1 MFKLVVADL
10 DGTLRANQ
18 QPFTPRL
25 REAVRRAQERGVR
38 VVIATGRM
46 YRTSVPFAR
55 DLGLST
61 IICDHGA
68 TIRDVPSG
76 KILFQKTVPL
86 DLAREVIARASD
98 DLGVLAC
105 IAEEFY
111 TPRVSPSIE
120 KFVDIYRDYLHIVP
134 NLADALPGEP
144 QKIIFINDVAV
155 TDSLFIELKIHFG
168 QVLQVVQ
175 SHSTYVELTH
185 RDTSKGNAAAWLAS
199 QWRIAREEVIALG
212 DQDNDRSMIE
222 WAGLGVAMGNA
233 IERVKAIADFI
244 APSAEEDGAAVVIE
258 QFVLNSDY
266 TTADGRP
273 PTAEECDGQRSAVG
287 GQAK

>member
-1 MFKLVVADL
+1 MAFKLVVADL

-18 QPFTPRL
+18 HAFTPRL

-46 YRTSVPFAR
+46 YRTAVPFAR
-55 DLGLST
+55 DLGLGT

-76 KILFQKTVPL
+76 EILLQKTVPL

-98 DLGVLAC
+98 DLGVVAC

-120 KFVDIYRDYLHIVP
+120 TFVDSYRDYLHIVP

-144 QKIIFINDVAV
+144 QKIIFINDESV
-155 TDSLFIELKIHFG
+155 TDSLFVELKIHFG
-168 QVLQVVQ
+168 DVLQVVQ
-175 SHSTYVELTH
+175 SWHTYVELTH
-185 RDTSKGNAAAWLAS
+185 RDASKGNAAAWLAAR
-199 QWRIAREEVIALG
+199 WNIAREESIALG

-222 WAGLGVAMGNA
+222 WAGVGVAMGNA
-233 IERVKAIADFI
+233 VARVKAVADFV
-244 APSAEEDGAAVVIE
+244 APSVEEDGAAIVIE
-258 QFVLNSDY
+258 KFVLMDE
-266 TTADGRP
+266 GRM
-273 PTAEECDGQRSAVG
+273 EDE
-287 GQAK
+287 

>member
-18 QPFTPRL
+18 QPFTSRL

-46 YRTSVPFAR
+46 YRTAVPFAR

-76 KILFQKTVPL
+76 EILFQKTMPL
-86 DLAREVIARASD
+86 DWAREVIARASD

-111 TPRVSPSIE
+111 TPRLTPSIE
-120 KFVDIYRDYLHIVP
+120 RFVDIYRDYLHIVP

-175 SHSTYVELTH
+175 SHTTYVELTH
-185 RDTSKGNAAAWLAS
+185 RDTSKGNAAAWLANR
-199 QWRIAREEVIALG
+199 WGIAREEVIALG

-233 IERVKAIADFI
+233 IERLKTIADFV

-258 QFVLNSDY
+258 KFVLEN
-266 TTADGRP
+266 G
-273 PTAEECDGQRSAVG
+273 
-287 GQAK
+287 

>member
-18 QPFTPRL
+18 QAFTPRL
-25 REAVRRAQERGVR
+25 RDAVRRAQERGVR

-46 YRTSVPFAR
+46 YRTSAPFAR

-68 TIRDVPSG
+68 TIRDVPSE
-76 KILFQKTVPL
+76 KILFQKTVPF
-86 DLAREVIARASD
+86 DWAREVIARASD
-98 DLGVLAC
+98 DLGVVAC

-134 NLADALPGEP
+134 NLADVLPGEP
-144 QKIIFINDVAV
+144 QKIIFINDESV
-155 TDSLFIELKIHFG
+155 TESLFIELKIHFG
-168 QVLQVVQ
+168 DVLQVVQ
-175 SHSTYVELTH
+175 SWHTYVELTH
-185 RDTSKGNAAAWLAS
+185 RDASKGNAAAWLA
-199 QWRIAREEVIALG
+199 QRWGIPRDQIIALG

-233 IERVKAIADFI
+233 IERLKTIADFV
-244 APSAEEDGAAVVIE
+244 APSVEEDGAAIVIE
-258 QFVLNSDY
+258 RFVLVD
-266 TTADGRP
+266 
-273 PTAEECDGQRSAVG
+273 E
-287 GQAK
+287 